1 MSIFVLILYMYGIAA
16 VISFFVAFLID
27 ALYAFIRFIEKEKKP
42 AKGTIPIST
51 SSLQNVQAEAKL
63 MENEKE
69 VMAAIAMAL
78 FLYSKE
84 LHDDETLKLT
94 IKRSAKTYSP
104 WSSKIYGLNT
114 YKR

>member
-1 MSIFVLILYMYGIAA
+1 MNVVVLILYMYGIAA

-27 ALYAFIRFIEKEKKP
+27 ALYAFIRFIEREKKP

-51 SSLQNVQAEAKL
+51 ASLQNVQAEAKL